1 MGSTSSNFTQSR
13 ADSQYNFYRNNQEES
28 SIIMPNVK
36 LTYFNLRARG
46 EPCRLLL
53 AYGGIKYEDNRIAP
67 PWDPTSTWSSLK
79 PTTPF
84 GQLPVLNWDEVEI
97 CQSMAAA
104 RFIAREVGLAGNS
117 SLEQAQVDEVIDVI
131 QDLIN
136 VWVKLYFAKD
146 EAGLKNFADVTL
158 QTALGQL
165 EKKLTAR
172 GGQYFVGNNLTWAD
186 LHVYMYATDAVDK
199 AVLAKF
205 PSSPTL
211 LRESVMCP
219 TSRPGLSP
227 DQKLTCKR
235 YY

>member
-1 MGSTSSNFTQSR
+1 MGSTSSNLTQTR
-13 ADSQYNFYRNNQEES
+13 ADSRYNFYRNKKIS

-67 PWDPTSTWSSLK
+67 PWDPTSTWASLK

-84 GQLPVLNWDEVEI
+84 GQLPVLNWDGVEI

-117 SLEQAQVDEVIDVI
+117 SLEQAQVDEVVDVI

-136 VWVKLYFAKD
+136 AWVKLYFAKD
-146 EAGLKNFADVTL
+146 EEGLKKFNEVTL
-158 QTALGQL
+158 QTALEQL
-165 EKKLTAR
+165 EKRLGGR

-186 LHVYMYATDAVDK
+186 IIVFMYLGDLPKEAYEK
-199 AVLAKF
+199 Y
-205 PSSPTL
+205 P
-211 LRESVMCP
+211 
-219 TSRPGLSP
+219 
-227 DQKLTCKR
+227 KLTNLYERVGAIPNIKAWVENR
-235 YY
+235 PKTNL

>member
-1 MGSTSSNFTQSR
+1 MGSTSSNSTQTR
-13 ADSQYNFYRNNQEES
+13 ADSRYNFYRVNQNHR
-28 SIIMPNVK
+28 IIMPNVK

-53 AYGGIKYEDNRIAP
+53 AYGGIKYEDERIAP
-67 PWDPTSTWSSLK
+67 PWDPTSTWASLK

-84 GQLPVLNWDEVEI
+84 GQLPVLSWDGVEI

-117 SLEQAQVDEVIDVI
+117 SLEQAQVDEVVDVI

-136 VWVKLYFAKD
+136 AWVKLYFAKD
-146 EAGLKNFADVTL
+146 EAGL
-158 QTALGQL
+158 GQL
-165 EKKLTAR
+165 EKKLNAR

-205 PSSPTL
+205 PKLANLVERVGNVPNIKTWV
-211 LRESVMCP
+211 E
-219 TSRPGLSP
+219 SRPKTDL
-227 DQKLTCKR
+227 
-235 YY
+235 

>member
-1 MGSTSSNFTQSR
+1 MGSTSSNLTQTR
-13 ADSQYNFYRNNQEES
+13 ADSRYIFYRIKLKS

-53 AYGGIKYEDNRIAP
+53 AYGGIKYEDERIAP
-67 PWDPTSTWSSLK
+67 PWDPTSTWASLK

-84 GQLPVLNWDEVEI
+84 GQLPVLSWDGVEI

-117 SLEQAQVDEVIDVI
+117 SLEQAQVDEVVDVI

-136 VWVKLYFAKD
+136 A
-146 EAGLKNFADVTL
+146 
-158 QTALGQL
+158 
-165 EKKLTAR
+165 
-172 GGQYFVGNNLTWAD
+172 WAD

-205 PSSPTL
+205 PKLANLVERVGNVPNIKTWV
-211 LRESVMCP
+211 E
-219 TSRPGLSP
+219 SRPKTDL
-227 DQKLTCKR
+227 
-235 YY
+235 